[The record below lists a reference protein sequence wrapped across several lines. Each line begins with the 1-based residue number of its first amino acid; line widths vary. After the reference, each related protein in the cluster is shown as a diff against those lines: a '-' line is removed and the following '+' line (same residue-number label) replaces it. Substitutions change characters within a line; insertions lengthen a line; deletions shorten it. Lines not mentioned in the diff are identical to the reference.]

1 MGTDLIEEICSTVRE
16 VFESP
21 SGDMCATFAVVGN
34 PDAWVQVM
42 KGTINSAYPRT
53 NAPDNALLQ
62 LLTSLPEA
70 AITSWEAEKFVT
82 IDFQTTDPRHV
93 AKAVDVLLGELFDVS
108 DYSVDCALQEL

>member
-1 MGTDLIEEICSTVRE
+1 MGTDRIAQISSTVRA

-21 SGDMCATFAVVGN
+21 SADMCATFEIVGH
-34 PDAWVQVM
+34 PDAWAQVM

-62 LLTSLPEA
+62 LLTSLPHA

-82 IDFQTTDPRHV
+82 IDFQTTDPRDV
-93 AKAVDVLLGELFDVS
+93 ATAVDALFGELFEVS